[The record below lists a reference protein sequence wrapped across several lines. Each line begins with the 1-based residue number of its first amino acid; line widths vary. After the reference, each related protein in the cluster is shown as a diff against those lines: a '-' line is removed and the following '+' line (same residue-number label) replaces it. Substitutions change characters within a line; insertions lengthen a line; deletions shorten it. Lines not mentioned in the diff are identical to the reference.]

1 MESRKWKVFLSA
13 VETIVSSLAF
23 CGVRIDQCRFNLLYY
38 VIWCTR
44 RKTKMFCCLVRE
56 KKNEKSRMTGLFLI
70 TEFTKCVQK
79 RIEEIIR

>member
-1 MESRKWKVFLSA
+1 MESRKWKVFLSV

-44 RKTKMFCCLVRE
+44 RNTKMFCCLVRE
-56 KKNEKSRMTGLFLI
+56 KKKRNREWQGYFLSQNSLNVSRK
-70 TEFTKCVQK
+70 ESKK
-79 RIEEIIR
+79 